1 LNDLFLECDCHKEVI
16 RVEKHEKE
24 FWFSFWQCG
33 FSCKEKYS
41 FWQKLKLAFLVLKR
55 GHGYSDMVI
64 LSKDQ
69 TNKLIEFLKE
79 DK

>member
-1 LNDLFLECDCHKEVI
+1 MKDVFIECDCHAEVI

-24 FWFSFWQCG
+24 FWFSFWQSG

-55 GHGYSDMVI
+55 GHGYTDMII
-64 LSKDQ
+64 LSKEKI
-69 TNKLIEFLKE
+69 NKLIEFLKE
-79 DK
+79 SE